1 MGKEKKGKPKRVDP
15 RWKPPEEGVFKINV
29 DAGMHLILGRI
40 TSGIFYILKGHQNTF
55 SVIHLDH

>member
-1 MGKEKKGKPKRVDP
+1 VGKEKKGKPKRVDP

-55 SVIHLDH
+55 Q